1 MCWTEAVIDKGF
13 VWNTSVLTVGV
24 VCCIRVAKGRK
35 VDLFPDEVV
44 VRLGSKSVGMNNV
57 GVKAQDKY
65 VRVFIM

>member
-1 MCWTEAVIDKGF
+1 
-13 VWNTSVLTVGV
+13 